1 MDDTWLIPYADLLT
15 LLWALYIVLFA
26 SSQIDEKKF
35 NQLSRALNLAFQGGD
50 NLFMPSSLLPI
61 NQSGHDRYDN
71 EHEHPAPG
79 EGNQSGS
86 AYERFEQET
95 RNLEQLQ
102 EKLDGY
108 IEANGFSAQ
117 LRTDLNFDE
126 LKITIKDTALFASG
140 SAEVRPE
147 ARRIAEAISEMLVEF
162 PDYEIVVSGHTDN
175 QPINTAQYPDN
186 WALSTHRALNFMRIL
201 LNNPQLEA
209 SRFSAVGY
217 GEYRPVA
224 GNDTAEGRAKN
235 RRVEVSVL
243 RNFTL
248 DAEE

>member
-1 MDDTWLIPYADLLT
+1 MDDSWLIPYADLLT
-15 LLWALYIVLFA
+15 LLLALFIVLFA

-35 NQLSRALNLAFQGGD
+35 NILSRSFNIAFHGGEG
-50 NLFMPSSLLPI
+50 LFMPSNLLPI
-61 NQSGHDRYDN
+61 NESGRDRN
-71 EHEHPAPG
+71 EHKRENPG
-79 EGNQSGS
+79 EADQRGS

-108 IEANGFSAQ
+108 IEANGFSTQ

-147 ARRIAEAISEMLVEF
+147 ARRIAEAIGEMLVEF

-186 WALSTHRALNFMRIL
+186 WTLSAHRALNFMKIL
-201 LNNPQLEA
+201 LNNPQLDA
-209 SRFSAVGY
+209 YRFSAVGY

-224 GNDTAEGRAKN
+224 SNDTPEGRAQN